1 MVVVGDLEH
10 LTERSDN
17 RMFTRMRR
25 GFERDGVV
33 ENLTLTDY
41 NALAAD
47 VKTTPELSAHVQTP
61 STEDGKPVQLQ
72 LFE

>member
-1 MVVVGDLEH
+1 
-10 LTERSDN
+10 
-17 RMFTRMRR
+17 MRH

-41 NALAAD
+41 NSLAAD
-47 VKTTPELSAHVQTP
+47 VKTTPELSAHVQMP
-61 STEDGKPVQLQ
+61 SAEDGKPVQLQ